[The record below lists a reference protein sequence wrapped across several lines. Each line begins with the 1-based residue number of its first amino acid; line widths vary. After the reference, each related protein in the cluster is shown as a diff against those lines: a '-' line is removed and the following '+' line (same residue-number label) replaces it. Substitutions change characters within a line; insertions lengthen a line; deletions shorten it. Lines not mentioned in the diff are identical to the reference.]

1 MEMNISETLETQ
13 PWFVKENIFWITTDK
28 EKAYV
33 SYFHG
38 FSVKN
43 TSYYLDNII
52 PKRPVCI

>member
-1 MEMNISETLETQ
+1 MNISKTLENQ
-13 PWFVKENIFWITTDK
+13 PWFVKENNFWVTTDK

-38 FSVKN
+38 FIVKN